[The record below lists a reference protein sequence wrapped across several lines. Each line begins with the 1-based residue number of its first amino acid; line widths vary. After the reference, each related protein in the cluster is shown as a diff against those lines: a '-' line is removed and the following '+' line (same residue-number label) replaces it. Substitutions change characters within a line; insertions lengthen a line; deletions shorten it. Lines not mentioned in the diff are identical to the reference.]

1 MPPSLADIREAT
13 GNELSARRADAN
25 AGTFR
30 TASGDRANGGR
41 ANGGRACGISLSG
54 VQPTLSAIEGHW
66 KLPILFRLLDGTRRF
81 GELRKHLP
89 AATQRMLTLHL
100 RELERDGLIHREI
113 YREVPP
119 KVEYSLTE
127 MGRSLEP
134 LLRFMSEWGHAN
146 RGALVAA
153 VESLARAPADAA
165 LAGSAASPMRVAS
178 PPPGLWPRNPR
189 LFAR

>member
-1 MPPSLADIREAT
+1 MAQYNAELLTLARK
-13 GNELSARRADAN
+13 RAAL
-25 AGTFR
+25 G
-30 TASGDRANGGR
+30 
-41 ANGGRACGISLSG
+41 CG
-54 VQPTLSAIEGHW
+54 VQTTLSVIEGHW

-100 RELERDGLIHREI
+100 RELERDGLIHREV

-127 MGRSLEP
+127 LGRSLEP

-146 RGALVAA
+146 RALMVAA
-153 VESLARAPADAA
+153 IESLARATVDEAPTQSPGVRNAHPIGCSSAVRSPGDGGKAPLTDRAA
-165 LAGSAASPMRVAS
+165 CSIRSTLGR
-178 PPPGLWPRNPR
+178 
-189 LFAR
+189 

>member
-1 MPPSLADIREAT
+1 MAV
-13 GNELSARRADAN
+13 ARKRAAL
-25 AGTFR
+25 T
-30 TASGDRANGGR
+30 
-41 ANGGRACGISLSG
+41 CG
-54 VQPTLSAIEGHW
+54 VQTTLSVIEGHW

-100 RELERDGLIHREI
+100 RELERDGLIHREV

-146 RGALVAA
+146 RAVLVAA
-153 VESLARAPADAA
+153 IKRLARVSSDAA
-165 LAGSAASPMRVAS
+165 LDESSGSVALRAGDLPAARSPGNA
-178 PPPGLWPRNPR
+178 
-189 LFAR
+189 

>member
-1 MPPSLADIREAT
+1 MWHSIKTGTNGEKVVVHDNAKLLTLARK
-13 GNELSARRADAN
+13 RAALD
-25 AGTFR
+25 
-30 TASGDRANGGR
+30 
-41 ANGGRACGISLSG
+41 CG
-54 VQPTLSAIEGHW
+54 VQTTLSVIEGHW

-81 GELRKHLP
+81 GELRTHLP

-100 RELERDGLIHREI
+100 RELERDGLVHREV

-146 RGALVAA
+146 RAVMVAGI
-153 VESLARAPADAA
+153 EN
-165 LAGSAASPMRVAS
+165 LAGATVDKATTRDRRPTTPVTSAVHLR
-178 PPPGLWPRNPR
+178 
-189 LFAR
+189 

>member
-1 MPPSLADIREAT
+1 MARYNA
-13 GNELSARRADAN
+13 GLSALATKRAAL
-25 AGTFR
+25 T
-30 TASGDRANGGR
+30 
-41 ANGGRACGISLSG
+41 CG
-54 VQPTLSAIEGHW
+54 VQTTLSVIEGHW

-100 RELERDGLIHREI
+100 RELERDGLIHREV

-146 RGALVAA
+146 RALMVGAI
-153 VESLARAPADAA
+153 ESLARETMDEVPVGN
-165 LAGSAASPMRVAS
+165 LESAARVAS
-178 PPPGLWPRNPR
+178 AVHSR
-189 LFAR
+189 

>member
-1 MPPSLADIREAT
+1 VPQDRA
-13 GNELSARRADAN
+13 ELSALARKRAAL
-25 AGTFR
+25 
-30 TASGDRANGGR
+30 
-41 ANGGRACGISLSG
+41 ACG
-54 VQPTLSAIEGHW
+54 VQTTLSVIEGHW

-100 RELERDGLIHREI
+100 RELERDGLIHRKV

-134 LLRFMSEWGHAN
+134 LLRFMSQWGHTN
-146 RGALVAA
+146 RASLVAA
-153 VESLARAPADAA
+153 IEYLAHASMQPPSGRASDFAIREV
-165 LAGSAASPMRVAS
+165 AGE
-178 PPPGLWPRNPR
+178 
-189 LFAR
+189 

>member
-1 MPPSLADIREAT
+1 VAHDSAELLTLARK
-13 GNELSARRADAN
+13 RAALD
-25 AGTFR
+25 
-30 TASGDRANGGR
+30 
-41 ANGGRACGISLSG
+41 CG
-54 VQPTLSAIEGHW
+54 VQTTLAVVEGHW

-100 RELERDGLIHREI
+100 RELERDGLIHREV

-127 MGRSLEP
+127 MGRSLEQ

-146 RGALVAA
+146 RGSVVAA
-153 VESLARAPADAA
+153 IESLARANVYEVPTRAPGTATPIQSADH
-165 LAGSAASPMRVAS
+165 
-178 PPPGLWPRNPR
+178 PR
-189 LFAR
+189 